1 MDIEK
6 LTDIGQLPEDQKE
19 LAELVG
25 LEAYKKLV
33 ERYAGSPIYIQKA
46 DSVMK
51 TVRDEEIRTRF
62 DGSNYRELALAYDLA
77 ISTVREIVSARRREL
92 LSAPMDGQLSF
103 DDENFS

>member
-1 MDIEK
+1 MMNIEH
-6 LTDIGQLPEDQKE
+6 LTDVEQLPEDQRE

-33 ERYAGSPIYIQKA
+33 ERYAGSPVYIQKA

-51 TVRDEEIRTRF
+51 AIRDQEICAKF

-77 ISTVREIVSARRREL
+77 ISTVREIVASRRREIRD
-92 LSAPMDGQLSF
+92 APVEGQLSF
-103 DDENFS
+103 DDEN